1 MRPLRRRVALALIA
15 AVFAVLVTAL
25 PAPQAVHACSGLSVE
40 PADASVVAVVAG
52 YITELDYEEHHSSN
66 PLETFPV
73 TMTVEVDRYLRGG
86 GPASVQ
92 FVAKRSAGG
101 DSDDINWGAGGAICG
116 GFFENPLGRYFVL
129 AIPSTLST
137 EGDFTEGDFSV
148 FHVYGRG
155 DGPADPGVTQGIDWV
170 LERLSATTV
179 VQAPGGGNAGLAA
192 HSTQLAGGWNAA
204 MAVGLLVALLAVI
217 RWRVG
222 RAASA
227 SR

>member
-1 MRPLRRRVALALIA
+1 MRSFRRRFGIALGAAAL
-15 AVFAVLVTAL
+15 VVLVTAL

-52 YITELDYEEHHSSN
+52 YITALDYEEHHSSN

-73 TMTVEVDRYLRGG
+73 TMTVEVDRYLKGN
-86 GPASVQ
+86 GPASAQ
-92 FVAKRSAGG
+92 FVAPLSAGG

-129 AIPSTLST
+129 AIPSTD
-137 EGDFTEGDFSV
+137 GDFNV

-155 DGPADPGVTQGIDWV
+155 GGPADPGVTDGIDWV

-179 VQAPGGGNAGLAA
+179 VQAPGVGNAGLAA
-192 HSTQLAGGWNAA
+192 RSTQLAVGWTAA
-204 MAVGLLVALLAVI
+204 MMIGLLVALLAVV
-217 RWRVG
+217 RWRLSGAPATG
-222 RAASA
+222 R
-227 SR
+227 